1 MGKRKENTELMENRK
16 DFPGELLEK
25 LSSVPTKPGIYI
37 YRNANGTI
45 IYIGKAKNLRNR
57 VRSYFQKGRPVDA
70 KTKAMIGKISDLE
83 TIIVDSEA
91 EALILEDTLVKK
103 HKPRYNILLRDDK
116 SYPYVRVTKEEYP
129 RVFPTRNIVR
139 DGSKYYGPFTDVR
152 HLKRV
157 MKVIRSLFR
166 LRSCDYKLDDGSVA
180 EKKYKLCLDYHI
192 DKCDGPCEGLISK
205 EKYNQN
211 VQNAVKI
218 LNGKT
223 REFEKQLLE
232 EMENLSEEMRFEE
245 AAIIKNQ
252 YLILRDYLSH
262 QKLVSADLI
271 DRDVFGMSRIEDSA
285 CTLVFKIRDGKMTGR
300 RHFIIPKAEGQS
312 DERIIQSSVEKWYL
326 ETEFIPREVF
336 LPLEMHDD
344 GFIQEW
350 LRTKKGRA
358 VDILVP
364 KLGEKKQLV
373 SLASTNAE
381 YLLRDYHIALAK
393 REQTTSKA
401 VLSLQ
406 RDLRL
411 KEAPVRIECFDNSHI
426 QGSELVSSLVVFENG
441 KPKKS
446 DYRKFKIKS
455 VHKNDDFA
463 AMREAVSRRYS
474 RLLKE
479 EDDLP
484 DLLIIDGGKGQLS
497 GAYSV
502 LKELGIE
509 DEIPVIGL
517 AKRLDEVFFPGKK
530 DAIMLPKT
538 SSSLRLIQQLRD
550 EAHRF
555 AITFHRHLRDKRT
568 LHTELTDINGIGEK
582 SAQKLLIEFGSV
594 ENIKKAEKFDLMKV
608 LNQKQ
613 ADNII
618 DYYKQNKEK
627 NEKSGSDQKKSE
639 KAQN

>member
-1 MGKRKENTELMENRK
+1 MSKRKDNTELYDNKSE
-16 DFPGELLEK
+16 FPPELLEK
-25 LSSVPTKPGIYI
+25 LSSVPTVPGIYI

-57 VRSYFQKGRPVDA
+57 VRSYFQQGRPVDA
-70 KTKAMIGKISDLE
+70 KTKAMIGKIADLE

-129 RVFPTRNIVR
+129 RVFPTRNIIR

-166 LRSCDYKLDDGSVA
+166 LRSCDYKIDQDTI
-180 EKKYKLCLDYHI
+180 EKKKYKICLDYHI

-205 EKYNQN
+205 DIYNQN
-211 VQNAVKI
+211 VQNAVRI

-223 REFEKQLLE
+223 REFEKQLLDQ
-232 EMENLSEEMRFEE
+232 MEQLSEEMKFEE
-245 AAIIKNQ
+245 AAVIKSQ
-252 YLILRDYLSH
+252 YLILREYLSH

-271 DRDVFGMSRIEDSA
+271 DRDVFGMSRIEGSA

-312 DERIIQSSVEKWYL
+312 DERILQSSVEKWYL

-336 LPLEMHDD
+336 LPLELEDD
-344 GFIQEW
+344 GFIQDW
-350 LRTKKGRA
+350 LRKKKGKA
-358 VDILVP
+358 VDIIIP
-364 KLGEKKQLV
+364 KLGDKKQLV

-381 YLLRDYHIALAK
+381 YLLRDYHIAIAK
-393 REQTTSKA
+393 REQTTPKA

-411 KEAPVRIECFDNSHI
+411 SKPPVRIECFDNSHI
-426 QGSELVSSLVVFENG
+426 QGSELVSSLVVFEDG

-446 DYRKFKIKS
+446 DYRKFKIKT
-455 VHKNDDFA
+455 VGKNDDFA
-463 AMREAVSRRYS
+463 AMREAVTRRYK
-474 RLLKE
+474 RLKE
-479 EDDLP
+479 EGAELP
-484 DLLIIDGGKGQLS
+484 DLVIIDGGKGQLS
-497 GAYSV
+497 AAYSI
-502 LKELGIE
+502 LKELE
-509 DEIPVIGL
+509 LDEKIPVIGL
-517 AKRLDEVFFPGKK
+517 AKRLEEVFFPNVK
-530 DAIMLPKT
+530 DSILLPKT
-538 SSSLRLIQQLRD
+538 SSSLRLIQHLRD

-555 AITFHRHLRDKRT
+555 AITFHRQLRDKRT
-568 LHTELTDINGIGEK
+568 LQTELTEIKGIGEK
-582 SAQKLLIEFGSV
+582 TAQKLLIEFGSV
-594 ENIKKAEKFDLMKV
+594 ENIKKAEKIELLK
-608 LNQKQ
+608 LINHKQ
-613 ADNII
+613 ADSII
-618 DYYKQNKEK
+618 EFFEQKEK
-627 NEKSGSDQKKSE
+627 QHEES
-639 KAQN
+639 